1 MNDRTDHFALCCSGA
16 PALSGRPVRQ
26 SGRPLQEIPT
36 RNVSPRKQPSLLF
49 LLRSKEIPFMYIAAT
64 AAAAVSIAIL

>member
-1 MNDRTDHFALCCSGA
+1 MTARATLLFAA
-16 PALSGRPVRQ
+16 PALSGRPVCPVQ
-26 SGRPLQEIPT
+26 SGRPLHEIPT
-36 RNVSPRKQPSLLF
+36 HNVSPRKQPSLLF